1 MNRFAAFLITLSRQ
15 LIWIGAAG
23 LVLAALYVSLGRQ
36 LVPLVAEYRL
46 EVQEKARQMLDMPV
60 TLGRLEGRWDGFAPR
75 LLAHDVLLGE
85 GDGAMRLDRLAI
97 VPDLANSLWAR
108 ELRLSM
114 LEFEGVHLALAEDAD
129 GKWRVDGLPE
139 RDEQP
144 FDPQKLLT
152 ALQKIGG
159 LALLDSQITLEP
171 LGESPLTLTYTD
183 LGLRVDGERLR
194 LDGRTVLPDGQP
206 LALRLQARVQ
216 PQRWREAEAE
226 IYLSLPQSDWAAWL
240 PRRLT
245 GDWRL
250 LQLQA
255 GGEAWASWRAQR
267 LNRAVLRLNVPQLNV
282 AHAERSPLQLDD
294 LTLDAYLDH
303 REQGY
308 RLLFDGLAFNLGG
321 DRWGDARIVL
331 EQDQAQQRWRLQADR
346 LGIAPLARLVREL
359 APLPEVAS
367 ETLAALEP
375 HGTLRNLQLDYH
387 RELDSAQRLRF
398 AANLD
403 AVGFGAHNWIP
414 AVGNLSG
421 SIQGDLAGGELRLDS
436 ENFSLHLAQ
445 LFPAPWD
452 YRQGGGRLT
461 WRLDEQAFTLAAPY
475 LRLEGEE
482 GRIAGDFLIR
492 LLRDPAAEDYMDL
505 RVGISQGD
513 ARYTEKYL
521 PTRSAALSPALA
533 TWLEEAIRG
542 GAIEQGYFQYQ
553 GALNKGAADS
563 ARSLSLYFKVRD
575 AELAFQPGWP
585 ALREGSG
592 EVLIE
597 DSGVR
602 VRLAE
607 GRILDSRVHDVT
619 ADIPHADK
627 GQVPR
632 LALKGKVTSSLV
644 DGLKLLQEAPIG
656 TGELFAGWQGDGPL
670 EGALDL
676 LIPLGE
682 GTPRIAVDLATRD
695 ATLQI
700 DEPELGFEQLAG
712 SFRYDTQAG
721 LSAQDIRARVLGR
734 TVRGKAVA
742 TGSPGKPATRI
753 EAQGSVALARLFEW
767 LGMTQPLPA
776 SGELPYQ
783 LRLSLAS
790 GDSQLQVDSSLQG
803 LRIELPA
810 PFGKAAGERR
820 DTSLRMTL
828 QGAQRRYGVKH
839 GDLAALAF
847 AAPAGNWADGRG
859 ELRLGPGAAN
869 LPTRAGLRVRGALA
883 ELDWNAWQAV
893 FERYGQGEPQRAG
906 GSLLRQVQVDIGR
919 FEGFGTRI
927 DGLGVE
933 LQRVPGAWALDLRSR
948 IVSGAVRLPDA
959 ADGIVVAN
967 LQHLRLPAAQ
977 AAQAGQGREPRPD
990 PLAEVDPQSLP
1001 PMDIAIGQVALGDD
1015 PLGAWALK
1023 LRPVSGGV
1031 EFRDIDLNLKGLK
1044 IGGSGGWR
1052 DAQTWY
1058 KGRLEGANL
1067 ADVLLAWG
1075 FAPSVTSETF
1085 RMDVDGRWPGSPAW
1099 FGLARF
1105 SGSMQPGLRKGQFVE
1120 VEGSAQALRVFG
1132 LLNFNSIGRRL
1143 RLDFSDLFG
1152 KGLSYDRVGGLLVA
1166 KDGVF
1171 DTREAIS
1178 VSGPSSD
1185 LELNGT
1191 LDMVRDRIDAKLLV
1205 TLPISNNLPLA
1216 ALIVGAP
1223 AIGGALFVV
1232 DRLLGDRVARFASV
1246 QYDVE
1251 GPWQA
1256 PKISYDKPFEKPQ

>member
-1 MNRFAAFLITLSRQ
+1 MNRLAVFLITLSRQ
-15 LIWIGAAG
+15 LLWIGAAG

-36 LVPLVAEYRL
+36 LVPLVAEYRAQ
-46 EVQEKARQMLDMPV
+46 VQERAQQLLAMPV
-60 TLGRLEGRWDGFAPR
+60 TLGRLEGRWEGFAPR

-97 VPDLANSLWAR
+97 IPDLAGSLWAR
-108 ELRLSM
+108 ELRLAS
-114 LEFEGVHLALAEDAD
+114 LEFEGVHLVLAETAD
-129 GKWRVDGLPE
+129 GTWRIDGLPARE
-139 RDEQP
+139 AQP
-144 FDPQKLLT
+144 SPDPQQLLA

-159 LALLDSQITLEP
+159 LELLDSQLTLEP
-171 LGESPLTLTYTD
+171 FGEAPLTLTYTD
-183 LGLRVDGERLR
+183 VGLRIDGERLR

-216 PQRWREAEAE
+216 PQRWRQAEADL
-226 IYLSLPQSDWAAWL
+226 YLSLPQSDWAAWL

-245 GDWRL
+245 GDWHLPR
-250 LQLQA
+250 LQA
-255 GGEAWASWRAQR
+255 GGEIWARWRGQR
-267 LNRAVLRLNVPQLNV
+267 LDRAVLRLNVPQL
-282 AHAERSPLQLDD
+282 HAAYADRPPLQLDD
-294 LTLDAYLDH
+294 LALNAYLDH

-308 RLLFDGLAFNLGG
+308 RLLFDGLAFNLAG

-331 EQDQAQQRWRLQADR
+331 QQDQAQQRWSLQADR
-346 LGIAPLARLVREL
+346 LGIAPLATLVHGL
-359 APLPEVAS
+359 APLPAAGS
-367 ETLAALEP
+367 EALAALAP
-375 HGTLRNLQLDYH
+375 SGMLRNLQLDY
-387 RELDSAQRLRF
+387 RDEPDSPERLRF

-403 AVGFGAHNWIP
+403 AIGFGAHNWIP
-414 AVGNLSG
+414 AVENLSG

-445 LFPAPWD
+445 LFPAPWG

-492 LLRDPAAEDYMDL
+492 LRRDPQAEDYMDL
-505 RVGISQGD
+505 RVGLSQGD

-521 PTRSAALSPALA
+521 PTRSPALNPALA
-533 TWLEEAIRG
+533 SWLKEAIRG

-585 ALREGSG
+585 ALREGRG

-607 GRILDSRVHDVT
+607 GRILDSRVHEAT
-619 ADIPHADK
+619 ADIPHVDK

-632 LALKGKVTSSLV
+632 LALRGQVDSSLA

-656 TGELFAGWQGDGPL
+656 TGQLFAGWQGSGPL

-676 LIPLGE
+676 LIPLGK
-682 GTPRIAVDLATRD
+682 GTPQVAVDFATHG
-695 ATLQI
+695 ATLRI
-700 DEPELGFEQLAG
+700 DEPALGFEQLAG
-712 SFRYDTQAG
+712 NFRYDTQAG
-721 LSAQDIRARVLGR
+721 LSAQDIRAQVFGR

-753 EAQGSVALARLFEW
+753 EAQGSVALARLTEW
-767 LGMTQPLPA
+767 LGMQQSLPA

-783 LRLSLAS
+783 LRLNLAG
-790 GDSQLQVDSSLQG
+790 GDSRLQVDSSLQG
-803 LRIELPA
+803 LNIELPA
-810 PFGKAAGERR
+810 PFGKATGERR

-828 QGAQRRYGVKH
+828 QGTERRYGVQY
-839 GDLAALAF
+839 GNLATLAF
-847 AAPAGNWADGRG
+847 AAPAGNWTAGRG

-869 LPTRAGLRVRGALA
+869 LPTLAGLNVRGTLS
-883 ELDWNAWQAV
+883 ELDWKAWQAV
-893 FERYGQGEPQRAG
+893 LERHGQGDPQQTA
-906 GSLLRQVQVDIGR
+906 GSLLRRVQVDIGR
-919 FEGFGTRI
+919 FEGFGTRV
-927 DGLGVE
+927 DNLAVD
-933 LQRVPGAWALDLRSR
+933 LQRATEAWTLGLRSQ
-948 IVSGAVRLPDA
+948 IVSGTVRLPDA
-959 ADGIVVAN
+959 TGGVLLAN
-967 LQHLRLPAAQ
+967 LEHLRLPAAQ
-977 AAQAGQGREPRPD
+977 AGQSQAPRPD
-990 PLAEVDPQSLP
+990 PLADVDPRNLP
-1001 PMDIAIGQVALGDD
+1001 PMDIAIKQVSLGDD

-1031 EFRDIDLNLKGLK
+1031 EFRDIELNLKGLK
-1044 IGGSGGWR
+1044 IGGSGGWH

-1058 KGRLEGANL
+1058 KGRLEGSNL

-1085 RMDVDGRWPGSPAW
+1085 RMEVDGRWPGSPAW

-1105 SGSMQPGLRKGQFVE
+1105 SGSMQPRLRKGQFVE

-1132 LLNFNSIGRRL
+1132 LLNFNAIGRRL

-1166 KDGVF
+1166 SDGVF
-1171 DTREAIS
+1171 DTREPIS
-1178 VSGPSSD
+1178 VSGPSSN
-1185 LELNGT
+1185 LELNGR
-1191 LDMVRDRIDAKLLV
+1191 LDLVQDRIDAKLLV

-1232 DRLLGDRVARFASV
+1232 DKLLGDRVARFASV

-1251 GPWQA
+1251 GPWQS
-1256 PKISYDKPFEKPQ
+1256 PKISYDKPFEKPN